1 MIQTLQTRLLLWK
14 RQFLSLL
21 FWLLFPIIATI
32 FITLQMSVIKDD
44 AQIPIGIV
52 LDDTSDMAEQLQKDI
67 GDTPHIRPV
76 LVTERE
82 GIQQLTTNELTSI
95 FIIWNNYT

>member
-21 FWLLFPIIATI
+21 FWLLFPIITTI

-44 AQIPIGIV
+44 ARFRLV
-52 LDDTSDMAEQLQKDI
+52 LC
-67 GDTPHIRPV
+67 
-76 LVTERE
+76 
-82 GIQQLTTNELTSI
+82 
-95 FIIWNNYT
+95 